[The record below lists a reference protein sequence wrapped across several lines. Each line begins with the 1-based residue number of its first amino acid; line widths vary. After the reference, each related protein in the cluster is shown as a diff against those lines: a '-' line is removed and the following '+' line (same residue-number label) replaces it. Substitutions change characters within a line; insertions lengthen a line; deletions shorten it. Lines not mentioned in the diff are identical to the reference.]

1 MRELKKQPL
10 GNMGQ
15 TYKHFKAD
23 DLREYAKRRNTAVAK
38 RDRLINIIL
47 LLAALAV
54 IIWANR

>member
-1 MRELKKQPL
+1 MKKQPL